1 MGWRRGT
8 LQISERSACYP
19 GGGGGWSSGLPLP
32 VEGAAHTAAGL
43 GSCIVNVAADHL
55 RSVSLVLVFGDLF
68 PMGLMWSDGLLATT
82 PRDGW
87 GARPPFTSNG
97 SSLLGGKMRFA
108 LPTIITVTTAALV
121 LSGCGGTDS
130 ADGSSTETAKS
141 EVSAKPEAQKLSE
154 AGLKV
159 LSADEKSRSYKPVEP
174 ITGGNIPVDEP
185 GKYSASHVKFMQ
197 SMIDEESIR
206 ELPDVTFPGV
216 KPWADH
222 KTAME
227 SCLTD
232 KGFSGLGWGLNW
244 ILPDGEQA
252 RKDSWG
258 PSLLEC
264 WASNPPESRYVH
276 SMNMAQKRA
285 NHEYRSTT
293 QYACAKAEGL
303 NPKEPP
309 TFEENEAAQ
318 GLNRWSSYSNA
329 SSDLKKERIDEID
342 KKCPWYVDLP
352 TLYSD
357 ELLAS
362 AE

>member
-1 MGWRRGT
+1 M
-8 LQISERSACYP
+8 
-19 GGGGGWSSGLPLP
+19 GGGGWSTGLPLP
-32 VEGAAHTAAGL
+32 VEGAAHAAAGL
-43 GSCIVNVAADHL
+43 GSCLVNVAADHL

-154 AGLKV
+154 SGLKA
-159 LSADEKSRSYKPVEP
+159 LSAEEKGGSYKPVEP

-185 GKYSASHVKFMQ
+185 GKYSASHVKYMRTIVT
-197 SMIDEESIR
+197 SGSIR

-216 KPWADH
+216 KSWADH
-222 KTAME
+222 KTGME

-232 KGFSGLGWGLNW
+232 KGFSGFSWALNSV
-244 ILPDGEQA
+244 LPTWEQM
-252 RKDSWG
+252 RKDTWN

-264 WASNPPESRYVH
+264 WAKNPPESRYAH
-276 SMNMAQKRA
+276 EMNMAQKRV
-285 NHEYRSTT
+285 NYEYRSTT

-303 NPKEPP
+303 SPKEPP
-309 TFEENEAAQ
+309 TFEENEAAE
-318 GLNRWSSYSNA
+318 GLNRWSIYSNS
-329 SSDLKKERIDEID
+329 SSDLTEERIAEID
-342 KKCPWYVDLP
+342 KKCPWNIDLP